1 MKGEEKRKKKK
12 KKKKEKRNKSER
24 RGKEKDDCNQT
35 FSLNNEKEEVRVF
48 NVWSCLWLVSC
59 DTLALQWL
67 AVASSLTHLGRKEI
81 SDLPTTYY
89 YLPRYWRALYLVRR
103 TTSII
108 HIHIYIQHTHTPA
121 THLNTAN
128 YLCFDGDLGFV
139 LLISPSVR
147 FFYFILFILSFS
159 LFPFFFILTL
169 LSFTAVLR
177 TPP

>member
-1 MKGEEKRKKKK
+1 M
-12 KKKKEKRNKSER
+12 
-24 RGKEKDDCNQT
+24 
-35 FSLNNEKEEVRVF
+35 NNEKEEVRVF

-108 HIHIYIQHTHTPA
+108 HIHIYIQHTHTLA

-139 LLISPSVR
+139 LLVSLSVR
-147 FFYFILFILSFS
+147 FFLFYFIYFIFFSLSF
-159 LFPFFFILTL
+159 LLYPDPVILHGCAPYATL
-169 LSFTAVLR
+169 IIVFRLYPERPKRKRRETEKQKKKR
-177 TPP
+177 KERKIK